1 MNDHPNLES
10 ARVGYEAFARGD
22 MEAVSANMSD
32 DIVWHTAGNNILS
45 GDYVGKE
52 AVFGFFARLM
62 EETGG
67 NFKNEIHDLL
77 ANDEHGVALVT
88 GSATRGNK
96 TLEGNTVHVFHMKD
110 GKITEFWAFAED
122 QNLVDEF
129 WS

>member
-1 MNDHPNLES
+1 MSDHPNLES
-10 ARVGYEAFARGD
+10 ARASYEAFAKGD
-22 MEAVSANMSD
+22 METVSANMSD
-32 DIVWHTAGNNILS
+32 DIVWHTAGNHILS

-77 ANDEHGVALVT
+77 ANDEHGVAIVNGT
-88 GSATRGNK
+88 DTRGDK
-96 TLEGNTVHVFHMKD
+96 TLEGRTVHVFHMED
-110 GKITEFWAFAED
+110 GKLKEFWAFAED
-122 QNLVDEF
+122 QSVVDEF

>member
-1 MNDHPNLES
+1 MSDHPNLES
-10 ARVGYEAFARGD
+10 ARASYEAFAKGD
-22 MEAVSANMSD
+22 METVSANMSD
-32 DIVWHTAGNNILS
+32 DIVWHTAGNHILS

-77 ANDEHGVALVT
+77 ANDEHVVALVIGT
-88 GSATRGNK
+88 ATRGDK
-96 TLEGNTVHVFHMKD
+96 TLEGRTVHVFHMED
-110 GKITEFWAFAED
+110 GKLKEFWAFAED
-122 QNLVDEF
+122 QSVVDEF